1 MSYRALFGVL
11 ALLAISTPAGASIAR
26 YSSDVEE
33 LADLRAFSPSAAD
46 DLEKGEEAALAGKL
60 PEAVMLFN
68 QAVGASP
75 ESALPKRR
83 YCEALTA
90 MGQGLAALPTCYM
103 ALQIRRTNIAVR
115 AVVRALVQGPQ
126 APTLARLDSALSLL
140 TQERRKAG
148 LHFMLSSALC
158 DVAERIGDGIML
170 QHCAQELLQLAPQ
183 APETRRALDLLD
195 ARCPPGRFWAGWTL
209 IAAAILGTGG
219 HALRRRGA
227 RGRRGRLPSAFG
239 IGALLVGLLATSV
252 AAADPAPPAPAPSAA
267 APAPTAEARPR
278 PGEMFTNLP
287 LSDTD
292 PESNVPTE
300 EQRNKDPLQF
310 GYWLQDALMKGDHAW
325 KEKNFA
331 LAVKFYRAVAKAVP
345 DRSVAFSKMCDA
357 YEAMGDR
364 DKAIASCLSAL
375 FVEGVRFSDY
385 ARYVRLVLSQPT
397 GLTDGQ
403 ISALDT
409 VLTQFKAD
417 PKAHPLV
424 DQLECEVGTR
434 TANLSYLDECTR
446 ELLARTPNDPG
457 IIPFQFAIALRR
469 GDFTAARQFA
479 DQAKQAG
486 SSVEGV
492 EGMQHALDLATRRRT
507 LGVALWGGGAF
518 LLLLGLGIG
527 GAYFLRRRAAPPQ
540 AQPA

>member
-1 MSYRALFGVL
+1 M
-11 ALLAISTPAGASIAR
+11 
-26 YSSDVEE
+26 
-33 LADLRAFSPSAAD
+33 
-46 DLEKGEEAALAGKL
+46 
-60 PEAVMLFN
+60 
-68 QAVGASP
+68 
-75 ESALPKRR
+75 
-83 YCEALTA
+83 
-90 MGQGLAALPTCYM
+90 
-103 ALQIRRTNIAVR
+103 
-115 AVVRALVQGPQ
+115 
-126 APTLARLDSALSLL
+126 
-140 TQERRKAG
+140 
-148 LHFMLSSALC
+148 
-158 DVAERIGDGIML
+158 
-170 QHCAQELLQLAPQ
+170 
-183 APETRRALDLLD
+183 
-195 ARCPPGRFWAGWTL
+195 
-209 IAAAILGTGG
+209 
-219 HALRRRGA
+219 
-227 RGRRGRLPSAFG
+227 
-239 IGALLVGLLATSV
+239 
-252 AAADPAPPAPAPSAA
+252 
-267 APAPTAEARPR
+267 PR
-278 PGEMFTNLP
+278 PGELLTNLP

-292 PESNVPTE
+292 PESTVPTE

-434 TANLSYLDECTR
+434 TSNLSYLDECTR

-469 GDFTAARQFA
+469 GDFAAARQFA
-479 DQAKQAG
+479 DRAKEAG
-486 SSVEGV
+486 SSAEGL
-492 EGMQHALDLATRRRT
+492 EGMQQALDLATRRRT
-507 LGVALWGGGAF
+507 RGVALWAGMAF
-518 LLLLGLGIG
+518 LLLLGLGMG
-527 GAYFLRRRAAPPQ
+527 GAYFVKRRAAPPE